1 MNETVTLPQLI
12 TRLATA
18 AGCSPA
24 EARRYIHDLFAEIEQ
39 ALAEGKNYTLE
50 GIGEFAPGLD
60 ATHPVLFRA
69 DPAFAK
75 QLNEPFESFP
85 AVELPAEI
93 TEDLLDSKEEPAPA
107 PEPDPLPEAAPEPEK
122 SLETL
127 KSSESS
133 EGSED
138 SESSEAPESSENSE
152 SSEDSESSE
161 ASEISESS
169 EYSEYFESSE
179 SSENFES
186 SENSESSEDSAPQ
199 FAPAPAP
206 EPRPTPEPPVTDE
219 HLSVSRQHSTGLLIT
234 CGIMIGLV
242 IGLILGY
249 FAGTRMGRYY
259 IEPEEMEED
268 STEIVIDQPADI
280 ASQDALPS
288 RDTIKTASHAA
299 EVTPPTPAP
308 EVALPA
314 PTAKEPVY
322 DNITQTQFLTTLA
335 RKHYGVKNYWIF
347 IYEANPDLGDPNKI
361 RPGTRLLIPDRS
373 TFEEATPEATAEK
386 ARQHLNRLS
395 AKYKF

>member
-107 PEPDPLPEAAPEPEK
+107 PEPAPLPEAAPEPEK

-127 KSSESS
+127 KSSEI
-133 EGSED
+133 
-138 SESSEAPESSENSE
+138 SENSE
-152 SSEDSESSE
+152 SSEDPK
-161 ASEISESS
+161 
-169 EYSEYFESSE
+169 SSE
-179 SSENFES
+179 SSEI
-186 SENSESSEDSAPQ
+186 SEDSEDSESSEDSAPQ
-199 FAPAPAP
+199 YAPAPAP
-206 EPRPTPEPPVTDE
+206 RPRPTPEPPVTDE
-219 HLSVSRQHSTGLLIT
+219 HLSVSRQHSTWLLIT

-288 RDTIKTASHAA
+288 RDTIKTASNAA
-299 EVTPPTPAP
+299 EATPPPTAQ

>member
-39 ALAEGKNYTLE
+39 TLAEGKNYTLE

-69 DPAFAK
+69 DPALAK

-93 TEDLLDSKEEPAPA
+93 TEDLLDLKEEPAPE
-107 PEPDPLPEAAPEPEK
+107 PEPDPLPEAVPEPEK

-127 KSSESS
+127 KSSEI
-133 EGSED
+133 
-138 SESSEAPESSENSE
+138 SENSE
-152 SSEDSESSE
+152 SSEDPESSE
-161 ASEISESS
+161 ASEISE
-169 EYSEYFESSE
+169 
-179 SSENFES
+179 
-186 SENSESSEDSAPQ
+186 NSESSEDPENSEDSAPQ
-199 FAPAPAP
+199 YAPAPPP
-206 EPRPTPEPPVTDE
+206 EPQPTPEPPVTDE
-219 HLSVSRQHSTGLLIT
+219 HLTVSRQHSTGLLIT

-249 FAGTRMGRYY
+249 FAGTCMGRYY

-280 ASQDALPS
+280 VSRDALPS
-288 RDTIKTASHAA
+288 RDTIKTASNAA
-299 EVTPPTPAP
+299 EATPPTPAP
-308 EVALPA
+308 EVTPPA

>member
-69 DPAFAK
+69 DPALAK

-93 TEDLLDSKEEPAPA
+93 TEDLLDSKEEPAPE

-127 KSSESS
+127 KSSEN
-133 EGSED
+133 
-138 SESSEAPESSENSE
+138 SENSE
-152 SSEDSESSE
+152 SSEDSEISEKSENSENPESSE
-161 ASEISESS
+161 NSEGSENSENSESSEISED
-169 EYSEYFESSE
+169 
-179 SSENFES
+179 
-186 SENSESSEDSAPQ
+186 SESSEDSAPQ
-199 FAPAPAP
+199 YAPEPAPQ
-206 EPRPTPEPPVTDE
+206 PRPTPEPPVTDE
-219 HLSVSRQHSTGLLIT
+219 HLTVSRQHSTGLLIT

-280 ASQDALPS
+280 VSRDALPS
-288 RDTIKTASHAA
+288 RDTIKTASNAA
-299 EVTPPTPAP
+299 EVPPPTPAP
-308 EVALPA
+308 EVAPPA

>member
-39 ALAEGKNYTLE
+39 TLAEGKNYTLE

-107 PEPDPLPEAAPEPEK
+107 PESDPLPEAAPEPEK

-127 KSSESS
+127 KSSE
-133 EGSED
+133 D
-138 SESSEAPESSENSE
+138 SESSENSEAPENSESSENPENPESSENSE
-152 SSEDSESSE
+152 NSEN
-161 ASEISESS
+161 SEISESS
-169 EYSEYFESSE
+169 EDPEN
-179 SSENFES
+179 SENF
-186 SENSESSEDSAPQ
+186 
-199 FAPAPAP
+199 
-206 EPRPTPEPPVTDE
+206 
-219 HLSVSRQHSTGLLIT
+219 SVSRQHSTGLLIT

-280 ASQDALPS
+280 VSRDVLPS
-288 RDTIKTASHAA
+288 RDTIKTASNAA